1 MPEAESKR
9 RNLSP
14 EATSRKRAYDKE
26 YINKNIVMKSLSF
39 NENDPEDME
48 IFYWIQSKGKRN
60 GTKYIK
66 DLIREDMKKSGE

>member
-1 MPEAESKR
+1 MPDA

-14 EATSRKRAYDKE
+14 EATARKRAYDKQ
-26 YINKNIVMKSLSF
+26 YINQNIKMKSLSF

-48 IFYWIQSKGKRN
+48 IFAWIQSKGARN

-66 DLIREDMKKSGE
+66 NLIREDMKQAGK